1 MEELI
6 LKAQNGDRDAFDQL
20 VRGRNKLVLNLAAG
34 YLGWKDAEDAAQ
46 IIWLAVWRKLW
57 QVEDPKK
64 FAAWLRTLVLHQCLN
79 LRKTR
84 AGVWKKEVQLSPQAW
99 LGLADCITGDSFL
112 TEEMLEHKELRT
124 LIDSKLDQL
133 PGEYGILL
141 RMYYLDELSYKQ
153 LAAITGLPQS
163 TLKWRLHQGR
173 KLFKVSLAQH
183 LAQQDIRRFS

>member
-6 LKAQNGDRDAFDQL
+6 LKAQDGDRESFDQL
-20 VRGRNKLVLNLAAG
+20 VRGRNKLVLSLAAG

-57 QVEDPKK
+57 QVEDSKK

-79 LRKTR
+79 LRKAR
-84 AGVWKKEVQLSPQAW
+84 AGVWEKEVQLSPQAW
-99 LGLADCITGDSFL
+99 LGLADCVTGDGFL
-112 TEEMLEHKELRT
+112 TEEMLEHKELRS

-141 RMYYLDELSYKQ
+141 RMYYLNELSYKQ
-153 LAAITGLPQS
+153 IATITGLPQS

-173 KLFKVSLAQH
+173 KLFKASLVQH
-183 LAQQDIRRFS
+183 LAQQEIRRFS

>member
-6 LKAQNGDRDAFDQL
+6 LKAQDGDRESFDQL
-20 VRGRNKLVLNLAAG
+20 VRGRNKLVLSLAAG

-57 QVEDPKK
+57 QVEDSKK

-79 LRKTR
+79 LRKAR
-84 AGVWKKEVQLSPQAW
+84 AGVLEKEVQLSPQAW
-99 LGLADCITGDSFL
+99 LGLADCVTGDGFL
-112 TEEMLEHKELRT
+112 TEEMLEHKELRS

-141 RMYYLDELSYKQ
+141 RMYYLNELSYKQ
-153 LAAITGLPQS
+153 IATITGLPQS

-173 KLFKVSLAQH
+173 KLFKASLVQH
-183 LAQQDIRRFS
+183 LAQQEIRRFS